1 MKKFIALFAAFAAFS
16 TLLFADW
23 ANYGRYA
30 NSNEEVKASKIA
42 PIAVFMG
49 DSITDG
55 WSGSRGQFFTENN
68 YVGRGI
74 SGQVTTQMLA
84 RFQRDVVDL
93 KPKVVL
99 ILAGTNDIAR
109 NQGPISLENIA
120 GNIQSMCEIAKANKI
135 KPVICSILPAAEYGW
150 RKEIEN
156 VGDKIIEVNKMLQD
170 YAKKNKIAY
179 LDYHSKMVDERKG
192 LPLKYSKDGVHPTAE
207 GYAVMEEMAKP
218 FIEKVA
224 KSRN

>member
-1 MKKFIALFAAFAAFS
+1 MKKIILLFAVFTAFS
-16 TLLFADW
+16 SLLFADW

-30 NSNEEVKASKIA
+30 KANEEVLASEKA
-42 PIAVFMG
+42 PVAVFMG

-55 WSGSRGQFFTENN
+55 WFGSRRQFFNENN

-74 SGQVTTQMLA
+74 GGQVTPQMLA

-109 NQGPISLENIA
+109 NQGPISLENIV
-120 GNIQSMCEIAKANKI
+120 GNIQSMCEIAKAHKI

-156 VGDKIIEVNKMLQD
+156 VGDKIIEVNKMLKD

-192 LPLKYSKDGVHPTAE
+192 LPLNYSKDGVHPTAE

-218 FIEKVA
+218 FIDNVV
-224 KSRN
+224 KSRK

>member
-1 MKKFIALFAAFAAFS
+1 MKKLIVFIAVFAAFVS
-16 TLLFADW
+16 CLFADW

-30 NSNEEVKASKIA
+30 KANEEVKAAKTA

-55 WSGSRGQFFTENN
+55 WFGSRKQFFIENN

-93 KPKVVL
+93 KPKIVL
-99 ILAGTNDIAR
+99 ILAGTNDIAQ
-109 NQGPISLENIA
+109 NQGDISLENIA
-120 GNIQSMCEIAKANKI
+120 GNIQSMCEIARANKI
-135 KPVICSILPAAEYGW
+135 KPVICSILPAAQYRW
-150 RKEIEN
+150 RPQIED
-156 VGDKIIEVNKMLQD
+156 VGDKIIAVNKMLQD

-179 LDYHSKMVDERKG
+179 LDYHRAMVDENTG
-192 LPLKYSKDGVHPTAE
+192 LPKNLSGDGVHPTGE
-207 GYAVMEEMAKP
+207 GYKIMEDLAKP
-218 FIEKVA
+218 FIEKLL
-224 KSRN
+224 KSRK

>member
-1 MKKFIALFAAFAAFS
+1 MKKLITCVAVFLAFAS
-16 TLLFADW
+16 CMFADW

-30 NSNEEVKASKIA
+30 KANEEVKAAKI
-42 PIAVFMG
+42 PPVAVFMG

-55 WSGSRGQFFTENN
+55 WFGSRRQFFNENN

-93 KPKVVL
+93 HPKIVL
-99 ILAGTNDIAR
+99 ILAGTNDIAM
-109 NQGPISLENIA
+109 NQGDITLENIA
-120 GNIQSMCEIAKANKI
+120 GNIQSMCEIARAHKI
-135 KPVICSILPAAEYGW
+135 KPVICSILPAAQYRW
-150 RKEIEN
+150 RPQIEN

-179 LDYHSKMVDERKG
+179 LDYHSAMVDENKG
-192 LPLKYSKDGVHPTAE
+192 LPKNLSGDGVHPTGE
-207 GYAVMEEMAKP
+207 GYKIMEELAKP
-218 FIEKVA
+218 FIEKLA
-224 KSRN
+224 KSRK